1 MAILR
6 APLRLKHR
14 HFPRAEAGHPSFPV
28 APCRGDCT
36 DESAEDQSSHRR
48 AVSRSENRGESCERD
63 RCESRGLFA
72 IPGRPAGNGQLR
84 KADRHPRLA
93 TGRGAE
99 IVMWEV
105 MFWPIVACVLLPW
118 LLVYLGLHVVQRGII
133 FIDIAMAQMA
143 SLGICLAV
151 LFHLDLQGWAT
162 FGIALGFTLIG
173 AGIFS
178 LTGKRSSQIPQEAV
192 IGISYVV
199 AAAAAVL
206 LLSRAAEGDE
216 EIKNMLVGNILL
228 VSFDRDAAYQKGLRV
243 RWWDFLFYAAFGL
256 VVTSFVRIAGVLLV
270 FSYLIVPAV
279 CGINLAKRISHRLLI
294 GWVIAWIG
302 GIGGLFLSFWW
313 DLPSGAAIV
322 CTFGALLVVVST
334 YALIRSRS
342 RVVRQM

>member
-1 MAILR
+1 
-6 APLRLKHR
+6 
-14 HFPRAEAGHPSFPV
+14 
-28 APCRGDCT
+28 
-36 DESAEDQSSHRR
+36 
-48 AVSRSENRGESCERD
+48 
-63 RCESRGLFA
+63 
-72 IPGRPAGNGQLR
+72 
-84 KADRHPRLA
+84 
-93 TGRGAE
+93 
-99 IVMWEV
+99 
-105 MFWPIVACVLLPW
+105 MFWPIVACILLPW

-173 AGIFS
+173 AAIFS

-228 VSFDRDAAYQKGLRV
+228 VTPHEVWKCFALFVAVGVFHFLLRQNFLLVSFDRDGAYQKGLRV
-243 RWWDFLFYAAFGL
+243 RWWDFFFYAAFGL

-279 CGINLAKRISHRLLI
+279 CGINLAQRTTNRLLI
-294 GWVIAWIG
+294 GWFIALVG
-302 GIGGLFLSFWW
+302 GVAGLFLSYWW

-322 CTFGALLVVVST
+322 CTFGALLILVSLLAFCRNRFQRLDDT
-334 YALIRSRS
+334 P
-342 RVVRQM
+342 